1 MGVHP
6 NEDDVIEILGGIL
19 KHGITYTYTYTYTV
33 LGKTPSF

>member
-6 NEDDVIEILGGIL
+6 NEDDVIEILGGI
-19 KHGITYTYTYTYTV
+19 KHGITYTYTYTV